1 MKQDTLLR
9 QIALLQLIPIEPA
22 FKSTSTL
29 YQALFEQ
36 GFDVSERKVQ
46 RDLDRLSG
54 TFPIRKD
61 DSEKP
66 YKWSFLDTYEGRLP
80 ELDNASALAWVLA
93 EDHLKNVLPKIVMDK
108 LGRQFKNAKQVLN
121 AQNTNRYSSWQNKV
135 RAIPNGKALKPANVK
150 TEIWQAITDH
160 LLEDKNL
167 TVDYLS
173 RTKEEL
179 ESFTVQPIGLVV
191 RQAVT
196 YLVAIRED
204 CIDDEDRGIRQLAL
218 HRIQK
223 LEETTRPGED
233 HRFCTLDEYVES
245 GAFDYP
251 KNDELINLELIIDK
265 FVAWHLKETPI
276 NDEQL
281 ITPLDENRFTLKTKT
296 TDDSQ
301 TLWWLMGFGSK
312 VEVVQPDHWREE
324 IHKHAQEI
332 INRGL

>member
-22 FKSTSTL
+22 YKSTSTL
-29 YQALFEQ
+29 YQTLEED
-36 GFDVSERKVQ
+36 GFDVSERKIQ
-46 RDLDRLSG
+46 RDLERLSVA
-54 TFPIRKD
+54 FPIRKD

-66 YKWSFLDTYEGRLP
+66 YKWSFLDTYESRLP

-135 RAIPNGKALKPANVK
+135 RAISNGKALKPANVK
-150 TEIWQAITDH
+150 LEIWQAITDY
-160 LLEDKNL
+160 LLEDKNIKV
-167 TVDYLS
+167 TYLS

-218 HRIQK
+218 HRIQT
-223 LEETTRPGED
+223 LEESTRPGKD
-233 HRFCTLDEYVES
+233 HRFCTLDEYVDS

-251 KNDELINLELIIDK
+251 KNNELIDLELIVDK
-265 FVAWHLKETPI
+265 SLAWHLRETPI
-276 NDEQL
+276 NNEQT
-281 ITPLDENRFTLKTKT
+281 ISKLDENHFVLKAKT

-312 VEVVQPDHWREE
+312 VEVVKPKHWREK
-324 IHKHAQEI
+324 IYKHAQEI
-332 INRGL
+332 VGRGQ